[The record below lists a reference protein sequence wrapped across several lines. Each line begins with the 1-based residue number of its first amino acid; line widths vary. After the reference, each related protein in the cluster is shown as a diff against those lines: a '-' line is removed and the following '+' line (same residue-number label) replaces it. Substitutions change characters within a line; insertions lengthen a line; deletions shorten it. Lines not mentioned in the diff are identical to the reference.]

1 MGGDSV
7 PDVPVAGAVEALS
20 NHPELSIVLVGPT
33 DQIEQE
39 LSQLDHDPSRIE
51 ISHTDEWV
59 SMSESPVEALRN
71 KPNSSL
77 SLLVKLQKDN
87 LVDGIFSAGNTGAM
101 VAACTVHLKMLKGV
115 RRPAIALPL
124 PRGETPV
131 MLCDGGANVE
141 CRPLHLLQNAIMAD
155 AMLRCVYSVQSP
167 RVGLLNV
174 GSERDKGHTLA
185 KETYQLL
192 EESGLDFAGNV
203 EGGDIFHADVD
214 VVVCDGFVGNVVLKT
229 AEGFSESLFKTLATE
244 LGDGLAQHDS
254 DAAPLKALLKSG
266 LQKIRS
272 RFDYSEYGGAPLLGP
287 RGVCTIGHGRSDRK
301 AVANAL
307 SWTVRMIA
315 NGIQQELIDSIE
327 REMQHLDPST
337 VDPSTVG
344 PSTVDPSTVD
354 PSTVDPSRTS
364 QTKSPTSN

>member
-1 MGGDSV
+1 M
-7 PDVPVAGAVEALS
+7 
-20 NHPELSIVLVGPT
+20 
-33 DQIEQE
+33 
-39 LSQLDHDPSRIE
+39 
-51 ISHTDEWV
+51 
-59 SMSESPVEALRN
+59 
-71 KPNSSL
+71 
-77 SLLVKLQKDN
+77 
-87 LVDGIFSAGNTGAM
+87 
-101 VAACTVHLKMLKGV
+101 
-115 RRPAIALPL
+115 
-124 PRGETPV
+124 
-131 MLCDGGANVE
+131 
-141 CRPLHLLQNAIMAD
+141 
-155 AMLRCVYSVQSP
+155 
-167 RVGLLNV
+167 
-174 GSERDKGHTLA
+174 
-185 KETYQLL
+185 
-192 EESGLDFAGNV
+192 
-203 EGGDIFHADVD
+203 D
-214 VVVCDGFVGNVVLKT
+214 VVVCDGFVGKVVLQT
-229 AEGFSESLFKTLATE
+229 AEGFSESLVKTRATE

-337 VDPSTVG
+337 VDPSTV
-344 PSTVDPSTVD
+344 D

>member
-1 MGGDSV
+1 M
-7 PDVPVAGAVEALS
+7 S

-33 DQIEQE
+33 DQIEAE
-39 LSQLDHDPSRIE
+39 LSKLDHDSSRIE
-51 ISHTDEWV
+51 ICHTNEWIA
-59 SMSESPVEALRN
+59 MSESPVEALRN

-87 LVDGIFSAGNTGAM
+87 RVDGIFSAGNTGAM
-101 VAACTVHLKMLKGV
+101 VAACTVHLRMLKGV

-155 AMLRCVYSVQSP
+155 AMLRCAYSVESP

-192 EESGLDFAGNV
+192 EASGLDFAGNV
-203 EGGDIFHADVD
+203 EGGDIFNADVDVD

-244 LGDGLAQHDS
+244 LGAELAEHGS
-254 DAAPLKALLKSG
+254 DVAPLKALLRSG

-307 SWTVRMIA
+307 DWTVRMIA
-315 NGIQQELIDSIE
+315 TGVQQELIESIE

-337 VDPSTVG
+337 VDPSTV
-344 PSTVDPSTVD
+344 DPSTVD
-354 PSTVDPSRTS
+354 PSTVDPSRIS
-364 QTKSPTSN
+364 QTESPTSH

>member
-115 RRPAIALPL
+115 RRPAIALPAS
-124 PRGETPV
+124 RRNTG
-131 MLCDGGANVE
+131 
-141 CRPLHLLQNAIMAD
+141 
-155 AMLRCVYSVQSP
+155 
-167 RVGLLNV
+167 
-174 GSERDKGHTLA
+174 
-185 KETYQLL
+185 
-192 EESGLDFAGNV
+192 
-203 EGGDIFHADVD
+203 D
-214 VVVCDGFVGNVVLKT
+214 VV
-229 AEGFSESLFKTLATE
+229 
-244 LGDGLAQHDS
+244 
-254 DAAPLKALLKSG
+254 
-266 LQKIRS
+266 
-272 RFDYSEYGGAPLLGP
+272 
-287 RGVCTIGHGRSDRK
+287 
-301 AVANAL
+301 
-307 SWTVRMIA
+307 
-315 NGIQQELIDSIE
+315 
-327 REMQHLDPST
+327 
-337 VDPSTVG
+337 
-344 PSTVDPSTVD
+344 
-354 PSTVDPSRTS
+354 
-364 QTKSPTSN
+364 